1 MIFFAKKFGACLLF
15 FLLSCAA
22 TKNTTDLYDVS
33 QAKPVAVGMSYA
45 ILADLSFS
53 QESHGHI
60 TENKIHFDAT
70 ATVQEINTKKRP
82 VKIHFKIKK
91 FIKKSN
97 NQETVLL
104 NSDEILVQ
112 NLNDAQH
119 VFTVNNQPVLSFVE
133 KALQAFLSEKGV
145 FDEIFG
151 TNIKRK
157 VGEKWP
163 IDQKAYADLF
173 KNKPITFKP
182 EGISGTVEFVK
193 VFKKDGHTYLHL
205 TNTVKS
211 NQFEAQENQPLLIE
225 NFDLRSSFDVIISQ
239 EVDFHHKIFKTQMIS
254 DVAGKTPSTGEAFT
268 AKQIVEMTL
277 EVKEIK

>member
-1 MIFFAKKFGACLLF
+1 MIFFTKKLGACLLF

-45 ILADLSFS
+45 ILADLTFN
-53 QESHGHI
+53 QESQGHL
-60 TENKIHFDAT
+60 TENKIHFDAI
-70 ATVQEINTKKRP
+70 ATVQEINNKKRP
-82 VKIHFKIKK
+82 AKINFKIKK

-104 NSDEILVQ
+104 NNDEILVQ

-119 VFTVNNQPVLSFVE
+119 VFTVNNQPVSSFVE
-133 KALQAFLSEKGV
+133 EALQSFLSEKGV

-173 KNKPITFKP
+173 KNKPITLKP

-193 VFKKDGHTYLHL
+193 TFQQDNRTYLHL
-205 TNTVKS
+205 TSTVKS
-211 NQFEAQENQPLLIE
+211 NQFAAQENQSLLIE
-225 NFDLRSSFDVIISQ
+225 NFDMDFSFDVIISH
-239 EVDFHHKIFKTQMIS
+239 EADLHHKIVKTKMTS
-254 DVAGKTPSTGEAFT
+254 NAAGKTSSTDEPFT